1 LTEESSRDQLIRSV
15 ASRLNQASSTGNFAV
30 TREPVAQ
37 REAGELMGYL
47 ATAGGVDP
55 QVQYLLGML
64 HLMRMIADPQA
75 EQDAVIAMTL
85 LAPFYLNLPG
95 TPDLLPA
102 PIRNQLDQ
110 VLGSAARQADTAE
123 LTQQHAES
131 LADLGVLLLRR
142 RAAGGD
148 GVAGRAAISVLRQA
162 AGDLGADR
170 PSRAVILCN
179 LGYALIATDPQPGE
193 LAEAVTVLRE
203 AFGRTSPDDANYAR
217 CANGLGLALLG
228 ASGITPDRSMLAEAA
243 DKLRIATSNVPET
256 EPNLPQML
264 SDLGLALMA
273 CAKSAEHGQAAD
285 SGPAEEAVTVLRRAA
300 DCLSAQDPRRPEVLL
315 RYADALITIGR
326 PEEATRLLVGNDAA
340 SPSSPQ
346 AQQAGP
352 VLLRAAMIARQL
364 ERDRDPEQEAL
375 RDWLDKTSASLLENS
390 GNVLAVLWRLI
401 GGEAD
406 PADQSRHADLMRLV
420 KQILATPDDVT
431 AMPGFVAKV
440 METVRRRFDDLPPGE
455 RDEALADYLK
465 TPRERNAAR
474 TAATPP
480 ADTSSLDEL
489 LKLHE
494 RLLPELAPGSREEL
508 MITNGRRLIKAAR
521 IQLTLAS
528 RDAASQLPQWRDL
541 EPLIKEI
548 TEKMPE
554 DLTRLGI
561 APGTIE
567 ARAAFAHAFSPY
579 ELLARMPEWI
589 QEIRHRLGGFP
600 PDTPE
605 VTEARTTLAIM
616 LFLFATVSSDEASF
630 EKAQDIARDLVTTA
644 WPLSAVLLSGWARA
658 QSQRLRLA
666 ALTASLPDPAGQ
678 SSHPLTRLASDQA
691 VRSME
696 EHDPT
701 GALETLEE
709 GRSQFLS
716 RAVNTRSELEALRG
730 ADAQLHSR
738 LLTVLDE
745 ITAMQRTGALAGRLA
760 TPEEGTHVQELMNE
774 GTRLVAGLKQRPGFS
789 RFLIPS
795 PLGLADLRPAAA
807 GGPVITLN
815 VNPRRCDALILHP
828 DGPPRHVPLNRLTAA
843 GLAEQAG
850 SFRAAVKNLLVSHPS
865 SPQAASARSDFD
877 AVLGWLWD
885 ALAEPVLKALGF
897 NEPPGLSTP
906 LPRIWW
912 SPTGV
917 LNSLPLH
924 AAGHHDQPGT
934 SVLDCAVSSY
944 TPTLRALMLARA
956 RSTRQQR
963 HGQHQGELR
972 RVLAVAMP
980 DTAGYNPL
988 TRTVEEATAAAGRD
1002 GLKLIGADA
1011 SQAEVLS
1018 ALPGAAVTHFACHAS
1033 SDPEDPAASHL
1044 LLHDGPLPVREIAAL
1059 RLDDAQ
1065 LAYLSACGTSRGGTS
1080 LADEAIHLAAAFQLA
1095 GYTQTVGTLWEVG
1108 DTFAAAAA
1116 AKFHRILAPD
1126 MASSAPLPAASAL
1139 HATMRHLRDIDR
1151 NPQDHPRDLQPWA
1164 WTALVHAGA

>member
-1 LTEESSRDQLIRSV
+1 LTEESTRDKLIRSV
-15 ASRLNQASSTGNFAV
+15 ASRLNQASSTGDFSV
-30 TREPVAQ
+30 TQEPVAQ

-47 ATAGGVDP
+47 ATADGVDP

-85 LAPFYLNLPG
+85 LIPLYLNLPG

-102 PIRNQLDQ
+102 PLRNQLDE
-110 VLGSAARQADTAE
+110 VLGSVARQADTAE

-131 LADLGVLLLRR
+131 LADLGMLLLQR

-179 LGYALIATDPQPGE
+179 LGYALIAPDPRPGD
-193 LAEAVTVLRE
+193 LTEAVTVLRE

-217 CANGLGLALLG
+217 CANGLGLALLA
-228 ASGITPDRSMLAEAA
+228 ASGITEDRRMLAEAA
-243 DKLRIATSNVPET
+243 DNLRIATRSVPET

-264 SDLGLALMA
+264 SDLGFTLVAYA
-273 CAKSAEHGQAAD
+273 RSAEHGQAAD
-285 SGPAEEAVTVLRRAA
+285 SGPAEEAITVLRRAA
-300 DCLSAQDPRRPEVLL
+300 DCLSAQDSRRPQVLL

-326 PEEATRLLVGNDAA
+326 PEEATGLLVGNDAA
-340 SPSSPQ
+340 FPSGSPQ

-420 KQILATPDDVT
+420 NQILATPDDLT

-455 RDEALADYLK
+455 RDEALAEYLK
-465 TPRERNAAR
+465 SLRERNAAR
-474 TAATPP
+474 TAATPA

-489 LKLHE
+489 LELHE

-521 IQLTLAS
+521 IQQTLAS
-528 RDAASQLPQWRDL
+528 RNAASQPRQWRDL

-548 TEKMPE
+548 TENMPQ
-554 DLTRLGI
+554 DLARLGV

-579 ELLARMPEWI
+579 ELLARLPEWI
-589 QEIRHRLGGFP
+589 QEIRHRLAGLP

-605 VTEARTTLAIM
+605 FTEARTTLAIM

-630 EKAQDIARDLVTTA
+630 EEAQATARDLVTTA

-678 SSHPLTRLASDQA
+678 SAHPLTRLASDQA
-691 VRSME
+691 VRSMT

-738 LLTVLDE
+738 LLTVLDQ

-760 TPEEGTHVQELMNE
+760 TPEEGAHVQELMNE

-795 PLGLADLRPAAA
+795 PLGLADLLPAAA

-828 DGPPRHVPLNRLTAA
+828 DGLLHVPLNGLTAA

-865 SPQAASARSDFD
+865 SRQAASARSDFD

-897 NEPPGLSTP
+897 NEPPGPSTS

-917 LNSLPLH
+917 LNSFPLH

-956 RSTRQQR
+956 RRARQQR
-963 HGQHQGELR
+963 DGRHQGELR

-988 TRTVEEATAAAGRD
+988 TRTVEEATAAAGHG

-1011 SQAEVLS
+1011 CQAAVLS

-1033 SDPEDPAASHL
+1033 SAPEEPAASRL
-1044 LLHDGPLPVREIAAL
+1044 LLHDGPLPLREIAAL
-1059 RLDDAQ
+1059 RLDDAE
-1065 LAYLSACGTSRGGTS
+1065 LAYLSACGTSRGGAS

-1116 AKFHRILAPD
+1116 AEFHRILAPD

-1139 HATMRHLRDIDR
+1139 HATMRNLRDSDR
-1151 NPQDHPRDLQPWA
+1151 NPQDHHRDLQPWA